1 MKEVRPSE
9 LYQRMSVEDQIQFDR
24 WLKANAVVASIF
36 WVAVVAMV
44 FVGAHSEP
52 AHTTAADIRTA
63 SLKGGLL
70 ASDRTNWG
78 KVYRRVHEARE
89 RPMPTD
95 QRDPAWL
102 ESVEGQR

>member
-9 LYQRMSVEDQIQFDR
+9 LYQRMSVEDQRQFDR
-24 WLKANAVVASIF
+24 WLNANAVAASIF

-44 FVGAHSEP
+44 FVGAQSEP

-63 SLKGGLL
+63 WLKGGLL